1 MDIYKLLR
9 SLPLLKNYGKD
20 KLWNYIENPKRRLV
34 FMKECVDYGSKEV
47 LRSIEEN
54 NKNKTYPS
62 TQIIKEEIEKYFG
75 ITKID
80 KIIYP
85 CLKVLEQE
93 CENIEEAIKASRIE
107 EIKKFQNRF

>member
-1 MDIYKLLR
+1 MISK
-9 SLPLLKNYGKD
+9 

-80 KIIYP
+80 KMWE
-85 CLKVLEQE
+85 LKRS
-93 CENIEEAIKASRIE
+93 EN
-107 EIKKFQNRF
+107 